1 MNINVATWGRLMKRA
16 FPQPCGEP
24 GVYSP
29 PTEKAGKDFFL
40 NFFFLMNL
48 QMFIHFS
55 IEMILLQWF
64 EIHLIS
70 LVY

>member
-29 PTEKAGKDFFL
+29 PTEKAGRL
-40 NFFFLMNL
+40 GQLVPNFFF
-48 QMFIHFS
+48 
-55 IEMILLQWF
+55 
-64 EIHLIS
+64 
-70 LVY
+70 